1 MPPTT
6 SSTMRAAHDHQL
18 GRRAFLGSAAGLLA
32 GGTAGLDFLGSPVLA
47 DQLRKDQK
55 RAILIF
61 LAGGASQFETWDP
74 KPRQPTGGPFQ
85 AIQTSVPGV
94 HISELM
100 PEMAKRLHKQ
110 TAIIRSLSTGG
121 GGVEHTGPLAEAV
134 LSGQRSDVG
143 KLRTPSLGCLLAREL
158 NRPDSQLPPFID
170 LTTVGGLK
178 DNATNVLK
186 ESASFL
192 GSQYEPIRI
201 LTQLAPAANKLPSF
215 LSDQD
220 HRSRGELRDQLSRNF
235 TVGRQCDA
243 TLVSHGTAYA
253 RVRGLMAND
262 RLFDLAQEPDQ
273 VRDRYGHSLFGQQ
286 ALVARRLVEGGVPFV
301 RLTRGWWDSHGE
313 NFDIHA
319 ELVPDLD
326 QVMSALL
333 DDLDQRGL
341 LQHTLV
347 VTFSEMGRTPA
358 INSMR
363 GRDHWGTCWSVT
375 LSGCGIKGG
384 AVYGST
390 NAAGTDVATNKIS
403 TAEFFAT
410 IFAALGID
418 PEKEYAAPDGR
429 PLGLTP
435 YNTKPI
441 AAVLA

>member
-1 MPPTT
+1 MNPTI
-6 SSTMRAAHDHQL
+6 SPSRHASLDHRL

-32 GGTAGLDFLGSPVLA
+32 GGMAGLDFLGSPLRA
-47 DQLRKDQK
+47 NQLQKTQK

-94 HISELM
+94 HLSELM
-100 PEMAKRLHKQ
+100 PEMAKRLHKH
-110 TAIIRSLSTGG
+110 TAIIRSLSTRS
-121 GGVEHTGPLAEAV
+121 VEHTGPLAEAV

-143 KLRTPSLGCLLAREL
+143 KLRTPSLGCMLAREL
-158 NRPDSQLPPFID
+158 SRPESQLPPSID
-170 LTTVGGLK
+170 LTTIGGLK
-178 DNATNVLK
+178 DNATNGLK
-186 ESASFL
+186 ESACFL

-201 LTQLAPAANKLPSF
+201 LTQLAPDANKLPSF
-215 LSDQD
+215 LSDED

-235 TVGRQCDA
+235 TVGRERDA
-243 TLVSHGTAYA
+243 TLVSHATAYA

-262 RLFDLAQEPDQ
+262 RLFDLAQEPAP
-273 VRDRYGHSLFGQQ
+273 VRNRYGHSLFGQQ

-319 ELVPDLD
+319 QLVPDLD
-326 QVMSALL
+326 QVLSALL

-341 LQHTLV
+341 LAHTLV
-347 VTFSEMGRTPA
+347 ITFSEMGRTPA
-358 INSMR
+358 INAMR

-375 LSGCGIKGG
+375 LSGCGIKCG

-390 NAAGTDVATNKIS
+390 NAGGTDVATNKVS

-418 PEKEYAAPDGR
+418 HRKEYAAPDGR

-435 YNTKPI
+435 YNTRPI
-441 AAVLA
+441 ADILA

>member
-1 MPPTT
+1 MNLPI
-6 SSTMRAAHDHQL
+6 SSAGRSVRDHDRS
-18 GRRAFLGSAAGLLA
+18 RRAFLGSAAGLLA
-32 GGTAGLDFLGSPVLA
+32 GGMSGLDCLGSPALA

-74 KPRQPTGGPFQ
+74 KPGQPTGGPFQ

-94 HISELM
+94 RISELM
-100 PEMAKRLHKQ
+100 PEMAQRLHRH
-110 TAIIRSLSTGG
+110 TAIIRSLSTGVTDHSG
-121 GGVEHTGPLAEAV
+121 PRVEALM
-134 LSGQRSDVG
+134 SGQRNDVG
-143 KLRTPSLGCLLAREL
+143 NLRTPSLGCLLAREL
-158 NRPDSQLPPFID
+158 SPPDSLLPPNID
-170 LTTVGGLK
+170 LGTLK
-178 DNATNVLK
+178 DGATNVHK
-186 ESASFL
+186 DAAYFL
-192 GSQYEPIRI
+192 GSQYEPLRI
-201 LTQLAPAANKLPSF
+201 LSQLAPDANKLPAF
-215 LSDQD
+215 LSDED
-220 HRSRGELRDQLSRNF
+220 HQARGALRDQLSKPF
-235 TVGRQCDA
+235 VAGRQRDA
-243 TLVSHGTAYA
+243 TLLSHGAAYA
-253 RVRGLMAND
+253 RVRGLMAKHV
-262 RLFDLAQEPDQ
+262 LFDITKEPVH

-326 QVMSALL
+326 QVMAALL
-333 DDLDQRGL
+333 DDLEQRGL

-347 VTFSEMGRTPA
+347 ITFSEMGRTPA

-390 NAAGTDVATNKIS
+390 TADGSNVAHNKVS
-403 TAEFFAT
+403 PAEFFAT

-418 PEKEYAAPDGR
+418 HQKEYAAPDGR

-435 YNTKPI
+435 YNTRPI
-441 AAVLA
+441 ADLLA

>member
-1 MPPTT
+1 MKPTT
-6 SSTMRAAHDHQL
+6 SLAMRAALDHQL
-18 GRRAFLGSAAGLLA
+18 SRRAFLGSSAGMLT
-32 GGTAGLDFLGSPVLA
+32 GGLAGLDILGSPVLA
-47 DQLRKDQK
+47 EQLQKEQK

-74 KPRQPTGGPFQ
+74 KPGRPTGGPFQ
-85 AIQTSVPGV
+85 AIQTPIAGV
-94 HISELM
+94 RISELM
-100 PEMAKRLHKQ
+100 PEMAKRLHKH
-110 TAIIRSLSTGG
+110 TAIIRSLNTQST
-121 GGVEHTGPLAEAV
+121 EHTGPLAEAV
-134 LSGQRSDVG
+134 ISGQRSDVG
-143 KLRTPSLGCLLAREL
+143 KLRVPSLGCMLAREL
-158 NRPDSQLPPFID
+158 SRPDSVLPPHID
-170 LTTVGGLK
+170 LTTIGGMK
-178 DNATNVLK
+178 DNGTNNLK
-186 ESASFL
+186 EFGSFL

-201 LTQLAPAANKLPSF
+201 LTQLAPDASKLPSF
-215 LSDQD
+215 LSDED

-235 TVGRQCDA
+235 AAGRQRDA
-243 TLVSHGTAYA
+243 TLASHGAAYD
-253 RVRGLMAND
+253 RVRGLMAHG
-262 RLFDLAQEPDQ
+262 RLFDISQEPAQ
-273 VRDRYGHSLFGQQ
+273 LRDRYGHSLFGQQ

-326 QVMSALL
+326 QVLSALL

-347 VTFSEMGRTPA
+347 ITFSEMGRTPA
-358 INSMR
+358 INAMR

-390 NAAGTDVATNKIS
+390 NADGTSVATNKVT

-418 PEKEYAAPDGR
+418 HRKEYAAPDGR

-435 YNTKPI
+435 YNTRPI
-441 AAVLA
+441 ADILA